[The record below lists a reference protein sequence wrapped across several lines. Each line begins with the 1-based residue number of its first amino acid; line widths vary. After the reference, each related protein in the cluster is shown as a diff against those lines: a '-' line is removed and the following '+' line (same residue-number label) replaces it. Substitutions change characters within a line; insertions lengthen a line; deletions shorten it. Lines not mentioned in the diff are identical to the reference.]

1 MKRRKFIQYSLIVG
15 GSFVV
20 NLGLYNPQPSD
31 AIVLKG
37 LFETLLV
44 SAFGYFQMQTEQSYK
59 ERQNAMLAKR
69 EFIRQ
74 QFTNIAV
81 AQVDISQYV
90 DSSQYNVVMYGERQE
105 RLAKNVAFAFPR
117 IEDQRE
123 TITIISGPA
132 AVGMTYAAVY
142 LKKNRNMDYS
152 EIQSSLLPSLD
163 GGTTYSDMQGWSDSG
178 TFNSYPNNY
187 SDTGVTMRYDSDSG
201 TFNSYPNNYSD
212 TGVTMRYDMVKP
224 GRGGF
229 GIIDVSVNANELIK
243 IPQIRVNF

>member
-1 MKRRKFIQYSLIVG
+1 MKRRKFIQYSLIGG

-44 SAFGYFQMQTEQSYK
+44 SAFGYFQMQTEQWYK
-59 ERQNAMLAKR
+59 ERQDAMLAKR

-81 AQVDISQYV
+81 AQVN
-90 DSSQYNVVMYGERQE
+90 SSQYDVVTSAERQE
-105 RLAKNVAFAFPR
+105 PLAKNIGFVFPRIQDNQETITSVGGPASVGVAFA
-117 IEDQRE
+117 
-123 TITIISGPA
+123 SA
-132 AVGMTYAAVY
+132 Y
-142 LKKNRNMDYS
+142 LKKNRYMDHS
-152 EIQSSLLPSLD
+152 EVQASLLPAVD
-163 GGTTYSDMQGWSDSG
+163 GGINQVSNMEGWSNSG
-178 TFNSYPNNY
+178 SFNSYPNNY
-187 SDTGVTMRYDSDSG
+187 SDTGVTI
-201 TFNSYPNNYSD
+201 
-212 TGVTMRYDMVKP
+212 RYDMVKP

-229 GIIDVSVNANELIK
+229 GTIDVSVNANELIK

>member
-1 MKRRKFIQYSLIVG
+1 
-15 GSFVV
+15 
-20 NLGLYNPQPSD
+20 LGLYNPQPSD

-59 ERQNAMLAKR
+59 ERQDAMLAKR
-69 EFIRQ
+69 EFNRQ
-74 QFTNIAV
+74 QFTTAGV
-81 AQVDISQYV
+81 AQVNDPQDQYKVIAVSQ
-90 DSSQYNVVMYGERQE
+90 RQE
-105 RLAKNVAFAFPR
+105 PLANNIGFAFPR
-117 IEDQRE
+117 IEDNRE

-132 AVGMTYAAVY
+132 AVGMTHAAVY

-152 EIQSSLLPSLD
+152 EVQSSLLPSLD
-163 GGTTYSDMQGWSDSG
+163 GGTTYSDMRGWSDSG

-187 SDTGVTMRYDSDSG
+187 SDTGVTI
-201 TFNSYPNNYSD
+201 
-212 TGVTMRYDMVKP
+212 RYDMVKP

>member
-1 MKRRKFIQYSLIVG
+1 MKRRKFIQYSLIGG

-37 LFETLLV
+37 LFETLLKC
-44 SAFGYFQMQTEQSYK
+44 AFVYFQMQTEQSYK
-59 ERQNAMLAKR
+59 KRQDAMLAER
-69 EFIRQ
+69 EFNRQ
-74 QFTNIAV
+74 QFITTGV
-81 AQVDISQYV
+81 AQVNDPQDQYKIIAVSQ
-90 DSSQYNVVMYGERQE
+90 RQE
-105 RLAKNVAFAFPR
+105 PFARNVGFAFPR
-117 IEDQRE
+117 IEDNRE
-123 TITIISGPA
+123 TIATVGGPA
-132 AVGMTYAAVY
+132 SVGMSHAAAY
-142 LKKNRNMDYS
+142 LKKNRYMDHS
-152 EIQSSLLPSLD
+152 EVNTSIIPSLE
-163 GGTTYSDMQGWSDSG
+163 GGTTYSDMRGW
-178 TFNSYPNNY
+178 
-187 SDTGVTMRYDSDSG
+187 SDSG